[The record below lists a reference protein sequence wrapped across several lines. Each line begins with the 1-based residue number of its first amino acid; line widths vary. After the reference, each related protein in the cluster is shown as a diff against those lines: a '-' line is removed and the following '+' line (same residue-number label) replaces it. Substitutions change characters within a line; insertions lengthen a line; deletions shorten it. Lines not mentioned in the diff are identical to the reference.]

1 MEGEMINPNDPNMS
15 GQVMDGQMMNNGMM
29 MQNPMNGQPMNGQ
42 MMNGG
47 MMQNQM
53 NGQMMNN
60 GMMGN
65 PMNGQMMNNGMMQ
78 NQMGGQMMNGGMMGN
93 PMNGQMMNNGMMQN
107 SMNGQMMNG
116 GMMQNQMGGQMMNN
130 GMMQNQMGGQ
140 MMNNGMMQNQMGGQ
154 MMNNGMMQNQ
164 MGGQMMNNA
173 MMQNQM
179 GGQVVPMNTQMMVMN
194 DQPPSA
200 YDEKELLARMEKEM
214 VNSAEVQAL
223 VQTVDVK
230 NRDAIL
236 MFGREAMTEI
246 QQAAEK
252 ALEGE
257 KKSAILEGKR
267 IDLMKEFKKLWGGI
281 DVNELNSD
289 KLGLF
294 GSIKKKIEAFIAKYQ
309 TINVEID
316 KIYVKIKEMEEES
329 RSDSRKLAALY
340 DANLITFHKLV
351 VYIYAAKQCEINIK
365 KEMEEKTMLFNQT
378 QNQEVAQEIEFL
390 KECAREMNK
399 QCMDLT
405 TAQNVSLQNL
415 PMLNMMLLTNYNLIR
430 KANQY
435 FLFGLPTMKQGIA
448 QAIMAKRAKMAADTY
463 SDLDKSMNEMMKRN
477 AQNIVGTAKEAARLT
492 EQSIISAETLEET
505 WKTISNGIDEVNKI
519 QEEGTKKRIEDE
531 KKLQKIKDEYIA
543 RLGAPAKPMK

>member
-1 MEGEMINPNDPNMS
+1 MINPNDPNMS
-15 GQVMDGQMMNNGMM
+15 GQAMDGQMMNNGMM
-29 MQNPMNGQPMNGQ
+29 MQNPMGGQMMNNGMMQNPMNGQMMNGGMMGNPMNGQ

-53 NGQMMNN
+53 GGQMMNN
-60 GMMGN
+60 GMMQNSMNGQMMNGGMMMGN

-107 SMNGQMMNG
+107 QMGGQMMNG

-130 GMMQNQMGGQ
+130 GMMQNPMG
-140 MMNNGMMQNQMGGQ
+140 NQM
-154 MMNNGMMQNQ
+154 
-164 MGGQMMNNA
+164 
-173 MMQNQM
+173 
-179 GGQVVPMNTQMMVMN
+179 VPMNTQMMVMN

-519 QEEGTKKRIEDE
+519 QEEGSKKRIEDE

>member
-15 GQVMDGQMMNNGMM
+15 GQAMDGQMMNNGMM
-29 MQNPMNGQPMNGQ
+29 MQNPMGGQMMNGGMMMQNPMNGQ

-53 NGQMMNN
+53 GGQMMNNGMMQNPMNGQMMNGGMMQNPMNGQMMNN
-60 GMMGN
+60 GMMMQN

-78 NQMGGQMMNGGMMGN
+78 NQMGGQMMNGGMM
-93 PMNGQMMNNGMMQN
+93 
-107 SMNGQMMNG
+107 
-116 GMMQNQMGGQMMNN
+116 QNQMGGQMMNN
-130 GMMQNQMGGQ
+130 G
-140 MMNNGMMQNQMGGQ
+140 
-154 MMNNGMMQNQ
+154 
-164 MGGQMMNNA
+164 

-519 QEEGTKKRIEDE
+519 QEEGSKKRIEDE

>member
-15 GQVMDGQMMNNGMM
+15 GQAMDGQMMNNGMM
-29 MQNPMNGQPMNGQ
+29 MQNPMGGQMMNGGMMMQNPMNGQMMNGGMMGNPMNGQ

-53 NGQMMNN
+53 NGQMMNG
-60 GMMGN
+60 GMMQNPMNGQMMNGGMMMQN

-78 NQMGGQMMNGGMMGN
+78 N
-93 PMNGQMMNNGMMQN
+93 P
-107 SMNGQMMNG
+107 MNGQMMNG
-116 GMMQNQMGGQMMNN
+116 GMMQNQMGGQMMNG

-140 MMNNGMMQNQMGGQ
+140 MMNG
-154 MMNNGMMQNQ
+154 GMMQNQ

-173 MMQNQM
+173 MMQNPMGNQM
-179 GGQVVPMNTQMMVMN
+179 VPMNTQMMVMN

-365 KEMEEKTMLFNQT
+365 KEMEEKTKLFNQT

-519 QEEGTKKRIEDE
+519 QEEGSKKRIEDE

>member
-15 GQVMDGQMMNNGMM
+15 GQAMDGQMMNNGMM
-29 MQNPMNGQPMNGQ
+29 MQNPMNGQMMNNGMMMGNPMGGQMMNNGMMQNPMGGQMMNNGMMQNPMSGQMMNNGMMGAPDMRGQMMNNGMMGNPMGGQMMNGGMMQNPMNAQ

-60 GMMGN
+60 GMM
-65 PMNGQMMNNGMMQ
+65 Q
-78 NQMGGQMMNGGMMGN
+78 NQ
-93 PMNGQMMNNGMMQN
+93 
-107 SMNGQMMNG
+107 MNGQMMNG
-116 GMMQNQMGGQMMNN
+116 
-130 GMMQNQMGGQ
+130 
-140 MMNNGMMQNQMGGQ
+140 
-154 MMNNGMMQNQ
+154 GMMQNQ

-519 QEEGTKKRIEDE
+519 QEEGSKKRVEDE
-531 KKLQKIKDEYIA
+531 KKLQKIKEEYIA

>member
-1 MEGEMINPNDPNMS
+1 MINPNDPNMS
-15 GQVMDGQMMNNGMM
+15 GQAMDGQMMNNGMM
-29 MQNPMNGQPMNGQ
+29 MQNPMGGQ

-47 MMQNQM
+47 MMMQ
-53 NGQMMNN
+53 
-60 GMMGN
+60 N
-65 PMNGQMMNNGMMQ
+65 PMNGQMINGGMMQ
-78 NQMGGQMMNGGMMGN
+78 NQMGGQMMN
-93 PMNGQMMNNGMMQN
+93 NGMMQN
-107 SMNGQMMNG
+107 PMN
-116 GMMQNQMGGQMMNN
+116 GQMMNN

-140 MMNNGMMQNQMGGQ
+140 MMNNGMMQNPMGGQMMNGGMMGNPMNAQMMNGGMMQNPMNGQMMNNGMMQNQMGGQ
-154 MMNNGMMQNQ
+154 MMNGGMMQNQ

-519 QEEGTKKRIEDE
+519 QEEGSKKRVEDE